1 MRPSP
6 TSPPD
11 LRVRCFAV
19 CAPGAER
26 WTAAEV
32 HALGAEV
39 VDTEPGGVTF
49 RATTAHMYA
58 ATLWLRTATRVM
70 VRLAEFPARTFGELE
85 TRAAAIRWS
94 AVVAPSASVRFK
106 VTARLSSL
114 YHEGAIAE
122 RLGAACVTAVPG
134 ARIVEG
140 GADDG
145 DTRDDAQLFIVR
157 VLHDS
162 FTLSADCAGALLHRR
177 GYRLA
182 GGKAPLRETLAAT
195 LLLAAGYDGSAPL
208 VDPLCGSGTIA
219 IEAAMIARRMA
230 PGLKR
235 SFAFERWPSF
245 EAETWQAVR
254 TNAEARVLPAAPHA
268 IVGSDRDRGVIASAI
283 ANAER
288 AGVATDVTFACAAIS
303 DAPIPLAPHGYL
315 VTNPPYGVR
324 IGDRTAL
331 GHLFAQLGRVARV
344 QCPGWSVT
352 LLSAHTSY
360 EWQMRLPL
368 VEEALISNGGLR
380 LRLVHAG
387 PAPAAQSRSSRS
399 NSAKS
404 VSPKADRRTAGL
416 SGRGR
421 F

>member
-1 MRPSP
+1 M
-6 TSPPD
+6 
-11 LRVRCFAV
+11 
-19 CAPGAER
+19 
-26 WTAAEV
+26 
-32 HALGAEV
+32 
-39 VDTEPGGVTF
+39 TF
-49 RATTAHMYA
+49 RATTAQMYA

-85 TRAAAIRWS
+85 TRAATIRWS
-94 AVVAPSASVRFK
+94 AVVAPGAAVRFK

-122 RLGAACVTAVPG
+122 RLGAACVAAVPD
-134 ARIVEG
+134 AHILEG
-140 GADDG
+140 GEDDG
-145 DTRDDAQLFIVR
+145 DARDDAQLFIVR

-208 VDPLCGSGTIA
+208 VDPLCGSGTIP
-219 IEAAMIARRMA
+219 IEAAMIARRIA

-245 EAETWQAVR
+245 EAATWQTVR
-254 TNAEARVLPAAPHA
+254 ADAESLVLPAAPHVIA
-268 IVGSDRDRGVIASAI
+268 GSDRDRGVIASAV

-288 AGVATDVTFACAAIS
+288 AGVAAHVAFACAAIS
-303 DAPIPLAPHGYL
+303 EAPIPAAARGFL

-344 QCPGWSVT
+344 QCAGWSVT

-387 PAPAAQSRSSRS
+387 SAGSAQPRSSRTAQANTAS
-399 NSAKS
+399 HK
-404 VSPKADRRTAGL
+404 PDRRTAGL
-416 SGRGR
+416 SGRRR